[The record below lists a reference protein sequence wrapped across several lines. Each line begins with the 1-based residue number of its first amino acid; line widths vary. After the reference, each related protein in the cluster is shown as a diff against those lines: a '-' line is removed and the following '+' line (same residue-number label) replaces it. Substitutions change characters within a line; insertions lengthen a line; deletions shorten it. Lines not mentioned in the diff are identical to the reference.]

1 MRPNLTACG
10 RPAETLVQLAP
21 PSLLTHTRPS
31 SVPTQITLPSLGA
44 SEMERMVSVFSALE
58 MSWNTGPPAI
68 GWCALRL
75 RVRSFEIGCQF
86 APPSVD
92 LNRTLPPM
100 YTVLGSVAET
110 AIGEL
115 QLKRYFNCEIG
126 VSPMLVMTG
135 RMNLRVQ
142 FFMSMREVKPVCDAA

>member
-1 MRPNLTACG
+1 MRPSFTACG
-10 RPAETLVQLAP
+10 RPAETLAQFAP

-31 SVPTQITLPSLGA
+31 SVPTQMTLPSVGA
-44 SEMERMVSVFSALE
+44 SEIEMMVSVFSGLE
-58 MSWNTGPPAI
+58 MSWNTGPLAT
-68 GWCALRL
+68 GWCSLML

-92 LNRTLPPM
+92 LNTTLAPR
-100 YTVLGSVAET
+100 YTVFGSLADT
-110 AIGEL
+110 AMGAA
-115 QLKRYFNCEIG
+115 QLKRYCSCEIG
-126 VSPMLVMTG
+126 VSPMLVITG